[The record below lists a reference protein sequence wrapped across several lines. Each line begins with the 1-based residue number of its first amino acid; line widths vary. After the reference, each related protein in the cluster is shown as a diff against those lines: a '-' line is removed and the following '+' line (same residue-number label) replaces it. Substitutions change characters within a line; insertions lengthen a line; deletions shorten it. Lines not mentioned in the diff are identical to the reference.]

1 MAQVS
6 KYRYLLNQYPET
18 VQKEQFRIICH
29 ISKRTARY
37 LLQSGLV
44 PCVQSGKKTRN
55 YTIKMKDI
63 VRYLERREIHPEK
76 YKLPPGSYSGTY
88 AVKPLLPE
96 SVTTEELRK
105 YYIESFRDIPDIVS
119 TREAAELTG
128 ATASTVAK
136 WIRTKKLKA
145 LSHGPAFIIPKVNLI
160 DFMASDAYLN
170 GGIEKVQKLIADS
183 LERTGLSPRY
193 TRPDEKKKDIF
204 PPKEKDENR
213 VFAKDLMGNKHY
225 YYRFYNENGI
235 ELYTMEKKREFFQ
248 TVYIPCDGFMVGI
261 DQRHRLEE
269 VLKWLPTLEHGIRGE
284 IERVFNQSMEAPDRW
299 ADLGFANL
307 LGRYEEAK
315 AHNAPIAA
323 ERQRQADER
332 RAQQD
337 AREQQLAQER
347 QARYDSA
354 IREAEGN
361 IMAGK
366 EVINREINGKS
377 LIMQL
382 FREHEIPVP
391 LKTQGWIINSLHS
404 IRYDPKIGEWNYR
417 YFKGSRNSTKM
428 FDLLSKL
435 SAAIQT
441 RQQFEEHGASPPD
454 SPVLDYEEEQDME
467 L

>member
-1 MAQVS
+1 
-6 KYRYLLNQYPET
+6 
-18 VQKEQFRIICH
+18 
-29 ISKRTARY
+29 
-37 LLQSGLV
+37 
-44 PCVQSGKKTRN
+44 
-55 YTIKMKDI
+55 
-63 VRYLERREIHPEK
+63 
-76 YKLPPGSYSGTY
+76 
-88 AVKPLLPE
+88 
-96 SVTTEELRK
+96 
-105 YYIESFRDIPDIVS
+105 
-119 TREAAELTG
+119 
-128 ATASTVAK
+128 
-136 WIRTKKLKA
+136 
-145 LSHGPAFIIPKVNLI
+145 
-160 DFMASDAYLN
+160 
-170 GGIEKVQKLIADS
+170 
-183 LERTGLSPRY
+183 
-193 TRPDEKKKDIF
+193 
-204 PPKEKDENR
+204 
-213 VFAKDLMGNKHY
+213 
-225 YYRFYNENGI
+225 
-235 ELYTMEKKREFFQ
+235 
-248 TVYIPCDGFMVGI
+248 MVGI

-332 RAQQD
+332 RAQQEV
-337 AREQQLAQER
+337 REQQLAQER

-354 IREAEGN
+354 IREAEGD

-404 IRYDPKIGEWNYR
+404 IRYDPQIGEWNYR
-417 YFKGSRNSTKM
+417 YFKGSRNSTKL

-441 RQQFEEHGASPPD
+441 KRQFVEHGASPPD
-454 SPVLDYEEEQDME
+454 SPVLDCEEEQDME

>member
-1 MAQVS
+1 MGEKHSAVC
-6 KYRYLLNQYPET
+6 YIFREGAFTPVRET
-18 VQKEQFRIICH
+18 
-29 ISKRTARY
+29 
-37 LLQSGLV
+37 
-44 PCVQSGKKTRN
+44 
-55 YTIKMKDI
+55 
-63 VRYLERREIHPEK
+63 
-76 YKLPPGSYSGTY
+76 
-88 AVKPLLPE
+88 KPLRNEFDLDLFQYKGAVYEGKTGLHLCPAQ
-96 SVTTEELRK
+96 
-105 YYIESFRDIPDIVS
+105 D
-119 TREAAELTG
+119 AEYLTLF
-128 ATASTVAK
+128 
-136 WIRTKKLKA
+136 IR
-145 LSHGPAFIIPKVNLI
+145 SH
-160 DFMASDAYLN
+160 
-170 GGIEKVQKLIADS
+170 GGIEKVRQVIESS

-193 TRPDEKKKDIF
+193 ARPDEKKKDIF
-204 PPKEKDENR
+204 PPREKDENR

-248 TVYIPCDGFMVGI
+248 TVYVPCDGFMVGI

-269 VLKWLPTLEHGIRGE
+269 VLKWLSTLEHGIRGE
-284 IERVFNQSMEAPDRW
+284 IERVFNESMEAPDRW

-307 LGRYEEAK
+307 LGRYDEAK

-323 ERQRQADER
+323 ERRRQDKQR
-332 RAQQD
+332 RAEQA

-361 IMAGK
+361 IVAGK
-366 EVINREINGKS
+366 EVVNREINGKS

-404 IRYDPKIGEWNYR
+404 IQYNPQIGEWNYR
-417 YFKGSRNSTKM
+417 HFKGSRNSTKL

-441 RQQFEEHGASPPD
+441 KQQFEKHGASPSD
-454 SPVLDYEEEQDME
+454 SPVLDCEEEQDME

>member
-1 MAQVS
+1 MGEKHSAVC
-6 KYRYLLNQYPET
+6 YIFREGAFTPVRET
-18 VQKEQFRIICH
+18 
-29 ISKRTARY
+29 
-37 LLQSGLV
+37 
-44 PCVQSGKKTRN
+44 
-55 YTIKMKDI
+55 
-63 VRYLERREIHPEK
+63 
-76 YKLPPGSYSGTY
+76 
-88 AVKPLLPE
+88 KPLRNEFDLDLFQYKGAVYEGKTGLHLCPAQ
-96 SVTTEELRK
+96 
-105 YYIESFRDIPDIVS
+105 D
-119 TREAAELTG
+119 AEYLTLFI
-128 ATASTVAK
+128 K
-136 WIRTKKLKA
+136 
-145 LSHGPAFIIPKVNLI
+145 SH
-160 DFMASDAYLN
+160 
-170 GGIEKVQKLIADS
+170 GGIEKVRQAIDS
-183 LERTGLSPRY
+183 SLKRTGLSPRY
-193 TRPDEKKKDIF
+193 TRPNEKKKDIF

-213 VFAKDLMGNKHY
+213 VLAKDLMGNKHF

-248 TVYIPCDGFMVGI
+248 TVYVPCDGFMVGI

-269 VLKWLPTLEHGIRGE
+269 VLKWLSTLEHGIRGE
-284 IERVFNQSMEAPDRW
+284 IERVFNESMEAPDRW

-323 ERQRQADER
+323 ERRRQDAQRQAEQ
-332 RAQQD
+332 A

-366 EVINREINGKS
+366 EVVNREINGKS

-391 LKTQGWIINSLHS
+391 LKTQGWIINSLH
-404 IRYDPKIGEWNYR
+404 IIQYNPQIGEWNYR
-417 YFKGSRNSTKM
+417 HFEGSRDSTKL

-441 RQQFEEHGASPPD
+441 KQQFEEHGSSLPD
-454 SPVLDYEEEQDME
+454 TPVLDCEEEQDME